1 MDEIKVVI
9 ADDDP
14 SSRMLLAQFTQ
25 LLPDYIVAGEAA
37 NGNELLELVMKEK
50 PEIVL
55 LDIQMPDLNGVEA
68 ARACKMMAPS
78 VHIIFT
84 TGHEEYAV
92 EAFNL
97 SAVDYLVKPI
107 ERTRFF
113 MALEKAKKSV
123 EIVKAIEARTAK
135 KEWKRLAIK
144 SNQTFV
150 YLPVEEILFIEKE
163 GRKSVIHTVDER
175 FVTHESL
182 QELAD
187 RLPDY
192 FHKTHRSYLVNL
204 KKIVKIEALGETYS
218 AHFAN
223 CEKTAYIS
231 KLKIHEI
238 HRLMGT

>member
-1 MDEIKVVI
+1 MEQIKVVI

-14 SSRMLLAQFTQ
+14 SSRTLLAQFTQ
-25 LLPDYIVAGEAA
+25 LMPNYIIAGEAA
-37 NGNELLELVMKEK
+37 SGNELLELVMKEK
-50 PEIVL
+50 PEIIL

-68 ARACKMMAPS
+68 AKACKLMAPS
-78 VHIIFT
+78 LHIIFT

-113 MALEKAKKSV
+113 MALEKARKSIEV
-123 EIVKAIEARTAK
+123 AKAIESRAAK
-135 KEWKRLAIK
+135 KEWKRLAIR

-175 FVTHESL
+175 FVTHEPL
-182 QELAD
+182 QELEE

-192 FHKTHRSYLVNL
+192 FYKTHRSYLVNL
-204 KKIVKIEALGETYS
+204 KKIVRIEALGETYS

-223 CEKTAYIS
+223 SEKTAYIS
-231 KLKIHEI
+231 KLKINEV

>member
-1 MDEIKVVI
+1 MEEIKVVI

-37 NGNELLELVMKEK
+37 SGNELLELVMKEK

-68 ARACKMMAPS
+68 ARACKMIAPS

-113 MALEKAKKSV
+113 MAMEKAKKSMEV
-123 EIVKAIEARTAK
+123 VRTLEARAAK
-135 KEWKRLAIK
+135 KEWRRLAIK

-150 YLPVEEILFIEKE
+150 YLPVEKILFIEKE

-175 FVTHESL
+175 FVTHEPL
-182 QELAD
+182 LDLAD

-223 CEKTAYIS
+223 SEKTAYIS
-231 KLKIHEI
+231 KLKINEI

>member
-1 MDEIKVVI
+1 MEEIKVVI

-14 SSRMLLAQFTQ
+14 SSRMLLAQFTK
-25 LLPDYIVAGEAA
+25 LLPDYTVAGEAA
-37 NGNELLELVMKEK
+37 SGNELLELVMKEK

-68 ARACKMMAPS
+68 ARACKMIAPS

-113 MALEKAKKSV
+113 MALEKARKS
-123 EIVKAIEARTAK
+123 IAAAKAIEVRAAK
-135 KEWKRLAIK
+135 MEWKRLAIK
-144 SNQTFV
+144 SNQTFAYV
-150 YLPVEEILFIEKE
+150 PVEEILFIEKE
-163 GRKSVIHTVDER
+163 GRKSVVHTVDER
-175 FVTHESL
+175 FETHEPL
-182 QELAD
+182 LDLEE

-231 KLKIHEI
+231 KLKINEI